1 MMKVYVVR
9 HGRTDWNDKGLT
21 QGKSNVPINEKGIT
35 QAMEAK
41 DKLKNV
47 TFDVCISSPLKRT
60 LQTAK
65 IITNGKCNII
75 TSDLLLERDMGDF
88 EGKNHALYSKHN
100 YWDYK
105 ENSGYN
111 DVEPVKD
118 LLKRTKTFIDE
129 LKNENYENVLIVSHA
144 ATIRA
149 INYNIEG
156 YDENT
161 NFLEFKPKNGEVYQ
175 YKI

>member
-1 MMKVYVVR
+1 MNVYVVR

-21 QGKSNVPINEKGIT
+21 QGKSDVPINEKGIK

-100 YWDYK
+100 YWNYK
-105 ENSGYN
+105 ENSGYKN
-111 DVEPVKD
+111 VEPVKD
-118 LLKRTKTFIDE
+118 LLKRTKTFIVE
-129 LKNENYENVLIVSHA
+129 LKKSNYKNVLIVSHA

>member
-1 MMKVYVVR
+1 MKVYVVR

-21 QGKSNVPINEKGIT
+21 QGKSNVPINEKGIK

-47 TFDVCISSPLKRT
+47 SFDVCISSPLKRT

-65 IITNGKCNII
+65 IITDDKCNII
-75 TSDLLLERDMGDF
+75 TSALLLERDMGDF
-88 EGKNHALYSKHN
+88 EGKDHTLYLKLN
-100 YWDYK
+100 YWNYK

-118 LLKRTKTFIDE
+118 LLKRTKEFIDE
-129 LKNENYENVLIVSHA
+129 LKMKNYENVLIVSHA

-149 INYNIEG
+149 INYNIKG

>member
-1 MMKVYVVR
+1 MKVYVVR

-21 QGKSNVPINEKGIT
+21 QGKSNVPINEKGIK

-75 TSDLLLERDMGDF
+75 TSALLLERDMGDF
-88 EGKNHALYSKHN
+88 EGKDHTLYLKLN
-100 YWDYK
+100 YWNYK

-118 LLKRTKTFIDE
+118 LLKRTKEFIDE
-129 LKNENYENVLIVSHA
+129 LKMKNYENVLIVSHA

-149 INYNIEG
+149 INYNIKG

-161 NFLEFKPKNGEVYQ
+161 DFLKFKPQNGEVYE
-175 YKI
+175 YEI

>member
-1 MMKVYVVR
+1 MKVYVVR

>member
-21 QGKSNVPINEKGIT
+21 QGKSNVPINEKGIK
-35 QAMEAK
+35 QSMEAK

-88 EGKNHALYSKHN
+88 EGKDHTLYLKLN
-100 YWDYK
+100 YWNYK

>member
-9 HGRTDWNDKGLT
+9 HGRTDWNDRGLT
-21 QGKSNVPINEKGIT
+21 QGKSNVPINEKGIK

-47 TFDVCISSPLKRT
+47 SFDVCISSPLKRT

-75 TSDLLLERDMGDF
+75 TSDLLLERDMGEF
-88 EGKNHALYSKHN
+88 EGKDHALYSKLN
-100 YWDYK
+100 YWNYK

-111 DVEPVKD
+111 GVEPVKD

-129 LKNENYENVLIVSHA
+129 LKNKNYESVLLVSHA

-149 INYNIEG
+149 INYNIKG

-161 NFLEFKPKNGEVYQ
+161 DFLEFKPQNGEVYE
-175 YKI
+175 YEI